1 MKERAFT
8 MIEILLVV
16 IMISVLAAMVV
27 PNLTGRTDQAKLVA
41 AQTDV
46 ETNLPAV
53 LDLYKMDNGVFPTTE
68 QGLAALLTA
77 PVTTPAPEH
86 WNGPYIKKKK
96 MPQDPWGRPY
106 AYVNPGVH
114 NKESYDLSSFGADGI
129 ESKDDIVNWLSV
141 KP

>member
-1 MKERAFT
+1 MNQRAFT

-46 ETNLPAV
+46 DTNIPAV
-53 LDLYKMDNGVFPTTE
+53 LDLYKMDNGTFPSTE
-68 QGLAALLTA
+68 QGLGALFIKPAAA
-77 PVTTPAPEH
+77 PVPEH

-96 MPQDPWGRPY
+96 MPLDPWGRPY
-106 AYVNPGVH
+106 AYITPGVH
-114 NKESYDLSSFGADGI
+114 NKESYDLSSLGQDGV
-129 ESKDDIVNWLSV
+129 ESKDDIANWE
-141 KP
+141 K